1 MMGSGNGG
9 GRWWVMELTEED
21 VKNTVSRVYCMREE
35 STYNKKEEI
44 KCMHTQ
50 KNSIVENIH

>member
-1 MMGSGNGG
+1 
-9 GRWWVMELTEED
+9 MELTEED